1 VVMEK
6 NDLPL
11 SSSDKGSA
19 PPSYN
24 QEAVDITLGFAKLDL
39 NSRPSKPSVD
49 QCIAHLKLLEA
60 FHQLREDIATSDGLF
75 NISDVEA
82 TGSSKREEVLAKLR
96 EKRWAVYVARAADRF
111 ERWWTTAIP
120 SSQERLRQRDV
131 ASTQQFDRIVSV
143 GKPMNITHLPPLGK
157 FSCYL
162 TQRFLLTVRRQ
173 MYSWYGI
180 HIC

>member
-1 VVMEK
+1 MEK
-6 NDLPL
+6 IDLTL

-24 QEAVDITLGFAKLDL
+24 QAAVDITSGFAKLDL

-60 FHQLREDIATSDGLF
+60 FHKLREDIATSDGLF
-75 NISDVEA
+75 GISDNEA

-120 SSQERLRQRDV
+120 NSQEPLRQRDM
-131 ASTQQFDRIVSV
+131 APKGQFDRIVSV
-143 GKPMNITHLPPLGK
+143 GKPMNITHLPPLGRL
-157 FSCYL
+157 SCYL
-162 TQRFLLTVRRQ
+162 PQWSLLTVRQ

-180 HIC
+180 RIC